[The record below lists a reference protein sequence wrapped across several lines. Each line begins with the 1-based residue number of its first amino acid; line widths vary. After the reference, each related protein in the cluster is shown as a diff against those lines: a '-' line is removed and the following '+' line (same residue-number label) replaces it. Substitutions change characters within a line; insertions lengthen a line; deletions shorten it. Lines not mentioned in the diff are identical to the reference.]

1 MLYAPRSEDTFFIM
15 FKEIITAYEAQNIT
29 MEYLDTKILPEKA
42 KAVYNGNG
50 SPYISSV
57 NYYDTNG
64 RLYAKWFT
72 NDEVHYYVEIY
83 DYLEDLEEI
92 NKVSHREAIEYH
104 FEFKVKDYTYRV
116 DGKPLNEIN
125 TDIDTGKYIIH
136 INNGNAKAQEYGYRL
151 DTEFIPYYITDN
163 ALITYNTDE
172 NECKKIMANI
182 CEVLKELPL
191 DYRKCDLTML
201 IPTENYEIKIG
212 DIIEVT
218 NKIGKKFKMMVME
231 ISIDSSGITYSS
243 FGEINYPVEGDNIT
257 SQIIYLEDTRR
268 ELNNVI
274 DDMGYVAED
283 LININDKFDDVDN
296 SINNLN
302 NSITNTDNKLNNYI
316 TTNNNRVDALGEAV
330 NGTAQSIVDLSNLT
344 KEFKSSATSDGLAT
358 INLTNTLTGVV
369 LDSRLQAQTT
379 ALLNA
384 INGKCSIV
392 YMTHDNN
399 ENIPQ
404 KGYALNIGKSDLYIS
419 ICNFDLSSTMTVS
432 TVYLYF
438 FIIMNNKIISR
449 GRFNAMN

>member
-1 MLYAPRSEDTFFIM
+1 
-15 FKEIITAYEAQNIT
+15 
-29 MEYLDTKILPEKA
+29 
-42 KAVYNGNG
+42 
-50 SPYISSV
+50 
-57 NYYDTNG
+57 
-64 RLYAKWFT
+64 
-72 NDEVHYYVEIY
+72 
-83 DYLEDLEEI
+83 
-92 NKVSHREAIEYH
+92 
-104 FEFKVKDYTYRV
+104 
-116 DGKPLNEIN
+116 
-125 TDIDTGKYIIH
+125 
-136 INNGNAKAQEYGYRL
+136 
-151 DTEFIPYYITDN
+151 
-163 ALITYNTDE
+163 
-172 NECKKIMANI
+172 
-182 CEVLKELPL
+182 
-191 DYRKCDLTML
+191 
-201 IPTENYEIKIG
+201 
-212 DIIEVT
+212 
-218 NKIGKKFKMMVME
+218 ME

-243 FGEINYPVEGDNIT
+243 FGEMNYPVEGENIT

-296 SINNLN
+296 SINNLS
-302 NSITNTDNKLNNYI
+302 NSISNTDNKLNNYI
-316 TTNNNRVDALGEAV
+316 TTNNNRVDTLGDAV
-330 NGTAQSIVDLSNLT
+330 NGTAQSIIDLSNLT
-344 KEFKSSATSDGLAT
+344 KEFKSTASNDGLAT

-384 INGKCSIV
+384 INGKCSIA